1 MIRSQRT
8 AQTWMTKSHGPN
20 IMNTL
25 TSNPRLQELLQST
38 RPLEG
43 QIVVS
48 VNSRHPTMTDSIC
61 VATEAIKSTS
71 ISEYSATR
79 TSTGTADVVFDLV
92 PSSKIRYSIHV
103 EFRQP
108 IVATI
113 ARPSEPRSGIE
124 DRRCEASS
132 SKDG

>member
-1 MIRSQRT
+1 
-8 AQTWMTKSHGPN
+8 
-20 IMNTL
+20 
-25 TSNPRLQELLQST
+25 
-38 RPLEG
+38 
-43 QIVVS
+43 
-48 VNSRHPTMTDSIC
+48 MTDSIC

-132 SKDG
+132 SKDGRLKEPGRLSIVRKVSKLFGSLM